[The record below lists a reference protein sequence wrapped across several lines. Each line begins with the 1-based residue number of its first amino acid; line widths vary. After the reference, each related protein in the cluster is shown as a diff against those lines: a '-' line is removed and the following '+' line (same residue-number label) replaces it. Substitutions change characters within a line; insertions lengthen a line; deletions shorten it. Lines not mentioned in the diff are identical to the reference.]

1 MRPPFVSTLLKR
13 PALWMTAAAMLGGLG
28 GALSACDVYRS
39 SGSTDGG
46 NVPSTPEVVDPPSDP
61 TPSLGTFYFAL
72 DGVSLNK
79 TERENLTSY
88 NGEMRLEFRGYVGQD
103 LMRFRIYVPANAQAG
118 KVYPLAPNGDFR
130 VRFVRIFP
138 DGVNLTNFEFVAGA
152 IRIDKKT
159 DTALAGTFRCITRD
173 TGRPGSPRTE
183 TVGVFNLEGRVVQS
197 AYGSD

>member
-1 MRPPFVSTLLKR
+1 MRPTVVSFMTHRPF
-13 PALWMTAAAMLGGLG
+13 AFFAAAALLGSLAG
-28 GALSACDVYRS
+28 GLSACDVFHTNGL
-39 SGSTDGG
+39 GSTGG
-46 NVPSTPEVVDPPSDP
+46 NTPAQPEVVVPPDDP
-61 TPSLGTFYFAL
+61 TPALGTFYFAL
-72 DGVSLNK
+72 NGVPLSK

-138 DGVNLTNFEFVAGA
+138 DQNLTNFEFIAGA
-152 IRIDKKT
+152 IRIDAKT
-159 DTALAGTFRCITRD
+159 DTRLAGTFRAFTKD

-183 TVGVFNLEGRVVQS
+183 TVGVFNLDGRIVQA
-197 AYGSD
+197 AYGE

>member
-1 MRPPFVSTLLKR
+1 MRHPLVSALMQRFTPTVAAVVLLGS
-13 PALWMTAAAMLGGLG
+13 LGGT
-28 GALSACDVYRS
+28 LSACDVYQS
-39 SGSTDGG
+39 GG
-46 NVPSTPEVVDPPSDP
+46 NGGINIPTTPEVVDPPADP
-61 TPSLGTFYFAL
+61 TPALGTFYFAL

-118 KVYPLAPNGDFR
+118 KVYPLSPNGDFR

-138 DGVNLTNFEFVAGA
+138 DQTLTNFEFVAGA
-152 IRIDKKT
+152 IRVDKKT

-183 TVGVFNLEGRVVQS
+183 TVGVFNLEGRIVQS
-197 AYGSD
+197 TYSGE